1 MKASRRGG
9 GYRPLSGDRRR
20 GCRNAGWVRLV
31 CAWLCGHSRDSRH
44 STFSCQAE
52 RNVLHLFSR
61 CADQRETRLPGS
73 DEAVQPSDAV
83 GDVPSRVRRLVRWKK
98 VRWRKLIA
106 DHLSL
111 AVPIGEIAASARLM
125 ANALVR
131 KWRHKGPK
139 RFIARPEMVWPRTPG
154 TYKIGCPHVARR
166 SIRPAPRRA
175 PSGESCDM
183 PANGAAKT

>member
-52 RNVLHLFSR
+52 RNVLYLFSR

-73 DEAVQPSDAV
+73 DEAVQPSAAV

-111 AVPIGEIAASARLM
+111 AVPIGEIAASARPT
-125 ANALVR
+125 
-131 KWRHKGPK
+131 PK
-139 RFIARPEMVWPRTPG
+139 RVGPQMAPQRPE
-154 TYKIGCPHVARR
+154 KIHCATGNGMARR
-166 SIRPAPRRA
+166 STRSGIPARRSVSSERALARP
-175 PSGESCDM
+175 SKSCRFWRL
-183 PANGAAKT
+183 TH